1 MEIWTVTISTK
12 TLLWIILVVAFIVF
26 VWKTK

>member
-1 MEIWTVTISTK
+1 MEIWTVTISTT
-12 TLLWIILVVAFIVF
+12 TLLWIILLVAFIVF